1 MCRYRVPDTELGE
14 QPRHLGNL
22 GQHDRSH
29 TGGQSRRCLQGAP
42 QGVPGGAANQL
53 YSVINDDKHEE
64 RVNVN
69 VTGREDR
76 GLRDMASL

>member
-1 MCRYRVPDTELGE
+1 MQLNAQNMQKWSLYNVCVFKT
-14 QPRHLGNL
+14 
-22 GQHDRSH
+22 
-29 TGGQSRRCLQGAP
+29 TMA
-42 QGVPGGAANQL
+42 GVPGGAANQL

>member
-1 MCRYRVPDTELGE
+1 MQKWSLYNVFVFKT
-14 QPRHLGNL
+14 
-22 GQHDRSH
+22 
-29 TGGQSRRCLQGAP
+29 T
-42 QGVPGGAANQL
+42 VPGGAANQL